1 MDVRGGTLAGIGT
14 IGNTANYG
22 GGAIAPGSN
31 GIGTLTIAGNYTGN
45 GGILHIESVLGDDS
59 SPADILAITGDSIL
73 GTGATRVFV
82 TNLGGA
88 GAETT
93 GDGIKIVDV
102 AGTSDARAFVL
113 GAPAIG
119 GAYSYDL
126 FQNGIA
132 DPTDG
137 DWYLRA
143 AGIAPTVPV
152 YENYPVVL
160 LGLTELP
167 TLQQRVGDRYWP
179 GTGDA
184 DIQTTSG
191 AYPGPSNVWTRI
203 EGAFHQVDGDSS
215 TGASYD
221 SDRYLVQ
228 VGVDGLL
235 GEYSSGMLI
244 GGVNVQYGRINADIR
259 SDIGK
264 GHNSTDSFGVGAT
277 LTWYGNDGIYVDGQA
292 SIAHLSTDLSADA
305 TGELAHNND
314 GVGYGFSI
322 ETGRKV
328 RVGGNWSVTPQ
339 AQLAYT
345 SVDFDAFTDPFG
357 ARVTLDRG
365 DSLKGRIGLAL
376 DYDADSDANR
386 SHIYGIV
393 NLTYEFLNGTA
404 VDVAGTEVAF
414 KPDSFGAELGAGGT
428 YRWGRGKYALYGEA
442 LASTS
447 FEGSHGFK
455 GTVGFSTA
463 F

>member
-1 MDVRGGTLAGIGT
+1 
-14 IGNTANYG
+14 
-22 GGAIAPGSN
+22 
-31 GIGTLTIAGNYTGN
+31 
-45 GGILHIESVLGDDS
+45 
-59 SPADILAITGDSIL
+59 
-73 GTGATRVFV
+73 
-82 TNLGGA
+82 
-88 GAETT
+88 
-93 GDGIKIVDV
+93 
-102 AGTSDARAFVL
+102 
-113 GAPAIG
+113 
-119 GAYSYDL
+119 
-126 FQNGIA
+126 
-132 DPTDG
+132 
-137 DWYLRA
+137 
-143 AGIAPTVPV
+143 
-152 YENYPVVL
+152 
-160 LGLTELP
+160 
-167 TLQQRVGDRYWP
+167 
-179 GTGDA
+179 
-184 DIQTTSG
+184 
-191 AYPGPSNVWTRI
+191 
-203 EGAFHQVDGDSS
+203 
-215 TGASYD
+215 
-221 SDRYLVQ
+221 VQ

-376 DYDADSDANR
+376 DYDADSGANR

>member
-1 MDVRGGTLAGIGT
+1 VRVI
-14 IGNTANYG
+14 N
-22 GGAIAPGSN
+22 
-31 GIGTLTIAGNYTGN
+31 
-45 GGILHIESVLGDDS
+45 V
-59 SPADILAITGDSIL
+59 
-73 GTGATRVFV
+73 
-82 TNLGGA
+82 GGA

-93 GDGIKIVDV
+93 GDGIKIVQVDG
-102 AGTSDARAFVL
+102 ASATGAFAL
-113 GAPAIG
+113 DSPAIG
-119 GAYSYDL
+119 GAYRYDL

-132 DPTDG
+132 DPADG

-152 YENYPVVL
+152 YENYPIVL

-179 GTGDA
+179 GAGDA
-184 DIQTTSG
+184 DLQGTSG
-191 AYPGPSNVWTRI
+191 AYSGPSNVWTRI
-203 EGAFHQVDGDSS
+203 QGAFNHVDGHST

-235 GEYSSGMLI
+235 GDYRSGRLI
-244 GGVNVQYGRINADIR
+244 GGVNAQYGWINADIE
-259 SDIGK
+259 SGIGN

-292 SIAHLSTDLSADA
+292 SIAHLSSDLSADA

-322 ETGRKV
+322 ETGRKLRV
-328 RVGGNWSVTPQ
+328 RSDWSVTPQ

-393 NLTYEFLNGTA
+393 NLTYEFLDGTA
-404 VDVAGTEVAF
+404 VDVAGTQVAF

-428 YRWGRGKYALYGEA
+428 YRWGQGKYALFGEA

-455 GTVGFSTA
+455 GTVGFNAT